1 MEINDKQ
8 FKFRYRLDKQT
19 VEQLELRLRGFLL
32 KPTRRNKPLSPMFM
46 ILLTLRF
53 FATGSFQM
61 VVGDLLKVDRATAC
75 RTIHKVCYA
84 IAALKPDYIKMPS
97 GNDVRKTM
105 RDFFDVMRFPG
116 ILGAIDC
123 THIPITSPGGENA
136 EVYRNRHGYFSLN
149 VQAICDA
156 KLRWQGGQALHMIAT
171 FLQTH
176 ECTLNLKWE
185 ILRKDS
191 YLVTVGTNVPGTY

>member
-105 RDFFDVMRFPG
+105 RDFFNVMRFPG

-136 EVYRNRHGYFSLN
+136 EVYRNWHGYFSLN

-156 KLRWQGGQALHMIAT
+156 KLR
-171 FLQTH
+171 
-176 ECTLNLKWE
+176 CLNIVARWPGSAH
-185 ILRKDS
+185 DS
-191 YLVTVGTNVPGTY
+191 NIFANS

>member
-105 RDFFDVMRFPG
+105 RDVFLCNAVSRYLGCYRLHPYTNHFSRRGKCRSIQELAWIFFP
-116 ILGAIDC
+116 
-123 THIPITSPGGENA
+123 
-136 EVYRNRHGYFSLN
+136 
-149 VQAICDA
+149 
-156 KLRWQGGQALHMIAT
+156 
-171 FLQTH
+171 
-176 ECTLNLKWE
+176 ECAGNM
-185 ILRKDS
+185 
-191 YLVTVGTNVPGTY
+191 